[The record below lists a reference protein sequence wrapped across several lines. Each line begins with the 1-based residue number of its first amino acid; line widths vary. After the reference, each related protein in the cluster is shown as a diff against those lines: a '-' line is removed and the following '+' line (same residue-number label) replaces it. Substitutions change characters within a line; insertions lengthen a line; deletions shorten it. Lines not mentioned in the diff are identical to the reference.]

1 MRNTLKSYF
10 VQVMDRLQV
19 ALQPAV
25 TNLRASWILPDGYD
39 VIYTPEHIP
48 PLFNGDRLT
57 LYAILARRK
66 DIEAASNGR
75 ISRRSSSES
84 VKEFWF
90 EVYSH
95 LQSCFPSLKVFQPP
109 SRLCPCV
116 LKVILFR

>member
-10 VQVMDRLQV
+10 VQVMDRLQI

-95 LQSCFPSLKVFQPP
+95 LKSCFPSLKAFQPP